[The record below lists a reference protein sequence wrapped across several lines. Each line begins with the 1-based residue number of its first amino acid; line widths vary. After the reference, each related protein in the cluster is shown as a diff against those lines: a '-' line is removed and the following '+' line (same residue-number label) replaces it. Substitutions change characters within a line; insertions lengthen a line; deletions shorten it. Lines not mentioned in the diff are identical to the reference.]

1 MLCQL
6 CRNISTDDDLVAADA
21 TGYLRSIRE
30 DDVSQFDLLTD
41 EDVWKRFDILA
52 ESRPHLSND
61 DFEKLEQSMGMNYV
75 EGSILADK
83 ELRPHFRYVEAC
95 RIDPMHTY
103 FQGIFEDEMYK
114 FIEFCKDILGNTW
127 SSLQSFCSQEWKWQ
141 WPVGTRS
148 KGRAIS
154 EIFNDTRKKSSTRAK
169 NFKCGDSEALTC
181 FPLARRWAEL
191 HLQDLCVGSP
201 ELL

>member
-1 MLCQL
+1 M
-6 CRNISTDDDLVAADA
+6 
-21 TGYLRSIRE
+21 GLRFVDGS
-30 DDVSQFDLLTD
+30 FLP
-41 EDVWKRFDILA
+41 DI
-52 ESRPHLSND
+52 ESRQLVR
-61 DFEKLEQSMGMNYV
+61 FV
-75 EGSILADK
+75 ES
-83 ELRPHFRYVEAC
+83 C

-127 SSLQSFCSQEWKWQ
+127 SRLQSFCSKESKWQ

-154 EIFNDTRKKSSTRAK
+154 EIFNATRKKSSTRAK
-169 NFKCGDSEALTC
+169 NFKCGASEALTC

-191 HLQDLCVGSP
+191 HLQDKCMGSIQ
-201 ELL
+201 LLSFYACCDAMDALLRAKHRTTYYNTSHGAIKRHLICYS